1 MKRLLLVDFYAL
13 FHRSRNALLRATREL
28 STSDGRPTTGT
39 YGFTNNLISVI
50 SSYEPTHTVVCY
62 DAGGNWRKEEDVSY
76 KANRVAGPDHDTF
89 REEAAAVLD
98 DILPALGIPAV
109 GIRGY
114 EADDSIFTLARD
126 AIDFDEVLILTCD
139 QDILQCVSEKVKVI
153 LFNSAKKVQVM
164 GEKEVEEKWGI
175 HPTELPLVK
184 ALCGDGADNIAGIKG
199 IGPKTAA
206 KIVNECGGAWT
217 RVLTHPKVEPFSE
230 KATANLRLVA
240 STYVSELQD
249 VNFDEFLLGNST
261 VRDLERTFTSYEF
274 SALMKRAAKISK
286 TLKLKAND

>member
-1 MKRLLLVDFYAL
+1 M
-13 FHRSRNALLRATREL
+13 
-28 STSDGRPTTGT
+28 
-39 YGFTNNLISVI
+39 
-50 SSYEPTHTVVCY
+50 
-62 DAGGNWRKEEDVSY
+62 
-76 KANRVAGPDHDTF
+76 
-89 REEAAAVLD
+89 AVLD
-98 DILPALGIPAV
+98 DILPALGIPAI

-114 EADDSIFTLARD
+114 EADDSIFALARD
-126 AIDFDEVLILTCD
+126 AIDFNEVLILTCD

-217 RVLTHPKVEPFSE
+217 RILTHPKVEPFAQ

-240 STYVSELQD
+240 STYVRELQD
-249 VNFDEFLLGNST
+249 LNFDEFLLGNST
-261 VRDLERTFTSYEF
+261 VKKLEQTFSSYEF
-274 SALMKRAAKISK
+274 SALIKRSTKISK
-286 TLKLKAND
+286 TLKLKNND